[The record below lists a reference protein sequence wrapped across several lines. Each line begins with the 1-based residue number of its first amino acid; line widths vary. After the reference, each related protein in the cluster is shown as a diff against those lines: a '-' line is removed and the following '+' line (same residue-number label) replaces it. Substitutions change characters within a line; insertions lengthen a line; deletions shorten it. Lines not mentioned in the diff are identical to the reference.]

1 MNIRSYK
8 GFTPTFGKACY
19 VDNSAVFVGDITC
32 GDDVGIWPLV
42 AARGDV
48 NFIRI
53 GNRTNI
59 QDGSVLHV
67 TRRTEKFPEGF
78 PLIIGDDVTVGHKC
92 MLHGCTVGNRILVG
106 MGAIIMDGVIVEDDV
121 FIGAG
126 CLVPPNKVLESGYLY
141 VGNPAKKVRV
151 LREEE
156 RAFLKQSAANY
167 IRLKDEYLT
176 ERDGN

>member
-8 GFTPTFGKACY
+8 GITPSLGKACY
-19 VDNSAVFVGDITC
+19 VDNSAVFVGDVTC

-59 QDGSVLHV
+59 QDGTVLHV

-78 PLIIGDDVTVGHKC
+78 PLII
-92 MLHGCTVGNRILVG
+92 LI
-106 MGAIIMDGVIVEDDV
+106 
-121 FIGAG
+121 
-126 CLVPPNKVLESGYLY
+126 
-141 VGNPAKKVRV
+141 
-151 LREEE
+151 
-156 RAFLKQSAANY
+156 
-167 IRLKDEYLT
+167 
-176 ERDGN
+176 